1 MDRIL
6 YWEGFSFFLFLSF
19 KVSYTCAGIC
29 HAFVSWLIVVVFFF
43 LFFFGINYLEMERG
57 NRLSQ
62 STLSVFIHRVL
73 LNLPRIYIYVDE
85 SLCEK

>member
-1 MDRIL
+1 MWTEFYIGRGFL
-6 YWEGFSFFLFLSF
+6 FFSFFLLKFRTRAQASATRLF
-19 KVSYTCAGIC
+19 HGL
-29 HAFVSWLIVVVFFF
+29 SWLFFFF
-43 LFFFGINYLEMERG
+43 LFFGINYLEMERG